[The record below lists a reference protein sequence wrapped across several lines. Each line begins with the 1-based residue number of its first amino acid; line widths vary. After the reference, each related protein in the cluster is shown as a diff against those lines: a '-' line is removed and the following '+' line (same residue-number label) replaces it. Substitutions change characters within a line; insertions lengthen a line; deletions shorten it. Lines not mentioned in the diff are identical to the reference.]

1 MVGPASQ
8 QPVVSSHVS
17 APMGGVEPGVRR
29 DRTGA
34 LAVRV
39 RTEQLVSTL
48 IRDSAANVPVVSLAR
63 LVKKR

>member
-8 QPVVSSHVS
+8 QRVVSSHVS
-17 APMGGVEPGVRR
+17 APMGGVEPGVMRG
-29 DRTGA
+29 RTGA
-34 LAVRV
+34 PAVRV

-48 IRDSAANVPVVSLAR
+48 IRDSAVNVPVVSLAR